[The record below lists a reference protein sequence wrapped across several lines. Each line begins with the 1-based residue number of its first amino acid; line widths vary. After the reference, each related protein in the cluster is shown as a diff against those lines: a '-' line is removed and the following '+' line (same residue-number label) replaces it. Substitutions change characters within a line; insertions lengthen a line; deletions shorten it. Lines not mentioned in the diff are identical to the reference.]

1 MMATAASVVLITFR
15 LKQIAEATEK
25 ASVLYVATRVTTT
38 HSKTSCVNLADF
50 PPPIISYAAV
60 PFFVQKKRLHVTFVN
75 ARRPFFDFFI
85 LQILRCGIR
94 E

>member
-1 MMATAASVVLITFR
+1 MMATTASVVLIIFR

-60 PFFVQKKRLHVTFVN
+60 PFFVQKN
-75 ARRPFFDFFI
+75 ACT
-85 LQILRCGIR
+85 LLS
-94 E
+94 